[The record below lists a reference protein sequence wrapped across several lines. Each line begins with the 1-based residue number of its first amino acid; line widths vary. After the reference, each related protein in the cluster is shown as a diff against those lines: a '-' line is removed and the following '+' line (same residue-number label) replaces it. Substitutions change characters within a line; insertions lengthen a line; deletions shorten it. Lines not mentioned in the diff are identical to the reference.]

1 MKAKGFTLIE
11 LLVTLV
17 IIGIIVGVA
26 VLSIRN
32 PGGEKLEEEMNRLTA
47 LFQLARE
54 EAILQSRELGME
66 FWENGYAF
74 YELNDMQQWLPLE
87 EDKLFRVRELP
98 EGMRM
103 QLTLEGI
110 DIVMSVVNQDKP
122 QVFILSSGETSPFI
136 LQMTL
141 DGEYAMQ
148 INVDAL
154 GKIENNQ
161 GDEDDDRDERRTR

>member
-1 MKAKGFTLIE
+1 
-11 LLVTLV
+11 
-17 IIGIIVGVA
+17 
-26 VLSIRN
+26 
-32 PGGEKLEEEMNRLTA
+32 
-47 LFQLARE
+47 
-54 EAILQSRELGME
+54 ME

>member
-17 IIGIIVGVA
+17 IIGIIVSVS

-32 PGGEKLEEEMNRLTA
+32 PGGEKLEEELNRLTA

-74 YELNDMQQWLPLE
+74 YERNDLQQWVPLE
-87 EDKLFRVRELP
+87 EDNLFRVRELP
-98 EGMRM
+98 DHMRM
-103 QLTLEGI
+103 QLTLEEI
-110 DIVMSVVNQDKP
+110 DIVMRVVREEKP
-122 QVFILSSGETSPFI
+122 QVFILSSGETSPFR
-136 LQMTL
+136 LEMTL
-141 DGEYAMQ
+141 NDEYSAQ

-154 GKIENNQ
+154 GRFKNPD
-161 GDEDDDRDERRTR
+161 DEDDDTDKLKSY